1 MSRNV
6 NRTSLTVFPQTVRDL
21 GVLKDKSGAT
31 KKWIVKELV
40 ERELRRVN
48 RRGLVEVV
56 AK

>member
-21 GVLKDKSGAT
+21 DVLKDKSGAT
-31 KKWIVKELV
+31 KKWIIKELV
-40 ERELRRVN
+40 EKELKRVS
-48 RRGLVEVV
+48 RRGVLEVA